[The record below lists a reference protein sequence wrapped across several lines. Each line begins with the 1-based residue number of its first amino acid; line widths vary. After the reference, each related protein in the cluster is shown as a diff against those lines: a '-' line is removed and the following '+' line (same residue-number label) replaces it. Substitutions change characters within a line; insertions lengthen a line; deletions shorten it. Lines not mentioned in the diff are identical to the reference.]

1 MCWHFL
7 KENSDGAHDQHLE
20 MGQRCLLHSSL
31 ASGGGCC
38 FEMQG
43 FQGVV
48 ACVCG
53 PFQEEVFF
61 DHQTLA
67 QELEALVPSE
77 ILKVE

>member
-1 MCWHFL
+1 
-7 KENSDGAHDQHLE
+7 
-20 MGQRCLLHSSL
+20 
-31 ASGGGCC
+31 
-38 FEMQG
+38 MQG